1 MKHLIY
7 FLLFSTAVF
16 SQNYQYSLE
25 EAKIKLPEMPSGL
38 VASQITDTSAD
49 LNWIAPAARL
59 SISSYGIYSA
69 NNLLAKSQGSGTN
82 YKLSGLIPDTA
93 YTLTVRAVDDQGII
107 SSDSNSQTFRTKKTF
122 VETILSP
129 PVALMVSQ
137 VTDNSAF
144 LTWSAPEDNSLI
156 TEYGIYSKNILLG
169 KAVGTS
175 LSYKLGGLT
184 PETLYTLSVR
194 SIDESGKTSVDSEM
208 QTFTTKKIDSQPI
221 LLAPSTLLVSQVTD
235 NSALLTWVAPTDNS
249 TITDYGIY
257 NNNVFL
263 AKSVGTSTSYKVT
276 GFTPET
282 SYSLT
287 VRSMDKTGNMSVD
300 SNVQKFTTSKVP
312 APSSLIANQIT
323 ENSVFLNWIAPAGA
337 TSVTD
342 YVIYNNNVFVAKS
355 IGTAT
360 TYKITGLTPE
370 TAYTLTVRSLDK
382 AGNMSLDSNLQTF
395 TTSKKVVASGVN
407 NQLEEIEYFKAYLL
421 PIAQKATLQQAL
433 DKYGSVRLQ
442 KGDYSG
448 VPIVMRSNQRLY
460 GHPSL
465 TQVSDITIAAGS
477 KNVHLEDLFL
487 NYSSITFQAGG
498 VISGCN
504 IKTIKYG
511 TMRGTNVMHE
521 SNSIINF
528 RGTINFDCSQSGYIR
543 NNKIIKNQSG
553 SLSNLLVMK
562 GNAITPSYGNVH
574 LHTNFLTPHGD
585 SAILEGLESVTFV
598 GIDAEGWNFAGK
610 GTKAMFYARNMGD
623 VKITDLSGGNSY
635 GAWQTPSYDIEA
647 NNFLLMNR
655 DLIESGT
662 VPTMSNKTN
671 FLSYYNQL
679 DNYTRFGGGTPGF
692 DLKAQHF
699 DKNYNKNSDVKLN
712 NIVQTSTISNQSPII
727 NAILGTKHTPWA
739 RPEWEILPD
748 PLGANWKADR
758 IGKVDSR
765 AYIQNLI
772 DTNEIAEL
780 PEGVFYISSTLMMPT
795 KDFKHGIVGQ
805 GTGKTVIV
813 GLRDDFPLIST
824 TASQDGSF
832 ILSNLTLQGGS
843 VGIYTSLNY
852 GALKIAWQNIKFVVF
867 RNQTYGIHLDK
878 NGGWDNT
885 FLDNVGFVECNIGFY
900 QEPAIGSDKSE
911 LNSTYVD
918 KTMFYKNQFIK
929 CTTAISMIATRADNV
944 NAWVDCKFDNN
955 TISFNI
961 ENQKFP
967 IVANCDFTNHRGANI
982 IKGAA
987 LSMYNCNFYNNS
999 VTDATFKSAG
1009 GFFEGCNLMDDV
1021 KMYAD
1026 YYVDTRSYIMN
1037 STVKGNVIKAGSSIF
1052 QSVLV
1057 NSILLSNPS
1066 LSKMLVNIKDRV
1078 PTVLINV
1085 ASTPYPQL
1093 LVKQNK

>member
-7 FLLFSTAVF
+7 FLLFSSVVF
-16 SQNYQYSLE
+16 SQNYQYAIEEGKNNSL
-25 EAKIKLPEMPSGL
+25 
-38 VASQITDTSAD
+38 SA
-49 LNWIAPAARL
+49 P
-59 SISSYGIYSA
+59 
-69 NNLLAKSQGSGTN
+69 T
-82 YKLSGLIPDTA
+82 GLI
-93 YTLTVRAVDDQGII
+93 VD
-107 SSDSNSQTFRTKKTF
+107 
-122 VETILSP
+122 
-129 PVALMVSQ
+129 Q
-137 VTDNSAF
+137 VTENSAF
-144 LTWSAPEDNSLI
+144 LTWVAPTNNSSIVEYGIYSKNVFLGKSDGTNLSFRLTDLTPETAYTLSVKSIDNTGKMSLDSEYLTFITKNVVGQPILLAPSGLIASLI
-156 TEYGIYSKNILLG
+156 TDSSVVLNWTAPAVNSSITDYGIYSKNILLV
-169 KAVGTS
+169 KSTGTS
-175 LSYKLGGLT
+175 
-184 PETLYTLSVR
+184 
-194 SIDESGKTSVDSEM
+194 
-208 QTFTTKKIDSQPI
+208 
-221 LLAPSTLLVSQVTD
+221 ST
-235 NSALLTWVAPTDNS
+235 
-249 TITDYGIY
+249 
-257 NNNVFL
+257 
-263 AKSVGTSTSYKVT
+263 YKV
-276 GFTPET
+276 
-282 SYSLT
+282 
-287 VRSMDKTGNMSVD
+287 
-300 SNVQKFTTSKVP
+300 
-312 APSSLIANQIT
+312 
-323 ENSVFLNWIAPAGA
+323 
-337 TSVTD
+337 
-342 YVIYNNNVFVAKS
+342 
-355 IGTAT
+355 
-360 TYKITGLTPE
+360 TGLTPE
-370 TAYTLTVRSLDK
+370 TAYSLTVRSLDQSGNSSNDSNVLTFTTSKVSAPTNLVASQITESSVVLNWTAPAVNTSITDYGIYSKNVLLVKSAGTSTTYKVTGLMPETAYSLTVRSLDK
-382 AGNMSLDSNLQTF
+382 TGNMSLDSNEQTF
-395 TTSKKVVASGVN
+395 TTNKTVVAAGVS
-407 NQLEEIEYFKAYLL
+407 NQLEEIEYFNAYLL
-421 PIAQKATLQQAL
+421 PLAQKATLQAAL
-433 DKYGSVRLQ
+433 DKYGSVRLE

-487 NYSSITFQAGG
+487 NYSYITFQAGG

-511 TMRGTNVMHE
+511 TMRGTNVMLE
-521 SNSIINF
+521 NNSIINF
-528 RGTINFDCSQSGYIR
+528 RGTLNFDCSQSGYIR

-585 SAILEGLESVTFV
+585 SAILEGLESATFV

-610 GTKAMFYARNMGD
+610 GTKAMFYARSMGD

-635 GAWQTPSYDIEA
+635 GTWQTPSYDIET

-679 DNYTRFGGGTPGF
+679 DNYTRFGGGTTGF

-712 NIVQTSTISNQSPII
+712 NVVQTSTISNQSPII
-727 NAILGTKHTPWA
+727 NAILGTKYTPWA
-739 RPEWEILPD
+739 RPDWEILPD
-748 PLGANWKADR
+748 PLGANWKVDR
-758 IGKVDSR
+758 IGKPDSR

-772 DTNEIAEL
+772 DTNKIAEL

-795 KDFKHGIVGQ
+795 IDFKHGIVGQ

-813 GLRDDFPLIST
+813 GLKDDFPLIST

-955 TISFNI
+955 AISLNI

-1021 KMYAD
+1021 KMFAD
-1026 YYVDTRSYIMN
+1026 YYVDTRSYIIN

-1057 NSILLSNPS
+1057 NSVLLSNPS

-1078 PTVLINV
+1078 PTVLINE

-1093 LVKQNK
+1093 LVTQNK